1 MEVCYICGKE
11 TDYHC
16 QDCGEP
22 VCEDCL
28 TPFTLQNQIDYNLC
42 STCYDGYQARRR
54 MEYVRKEEA
63 KDIANKLRIE
73 RNKKAS
79 IRYWKPENIEKRRV
93 ARQKRRKEQFDQR
106 LKNIQEA
113 ISIVND
119 WFKL

>member
-1 MEVCYICGKE
+1 
-11 TDYHC
+11 
-16 QDCGEP
+16 
-22 VCEDCL
+22 
-28 TPFTLQNQIDYNLC
+28 
-42 STCYDGYQARRR
+42 